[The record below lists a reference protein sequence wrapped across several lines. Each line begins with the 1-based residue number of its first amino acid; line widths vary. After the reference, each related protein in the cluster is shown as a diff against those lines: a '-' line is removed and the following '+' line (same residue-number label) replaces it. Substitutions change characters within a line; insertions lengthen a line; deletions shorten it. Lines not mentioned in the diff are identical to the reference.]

1 MSFFISNAYAQA
13 AQTAAE
19 GGGGDLL
26 SILKQIAPMI
36 LIFVAMFF
44 LMIRPNMKK
53 QKELRNLIDNIAKG
67 DEIVTGGG
75 LIGKV
80 VSVRD
85 GTVELQIAKD
95 VAVLVQKAAVTQ
107 VLPKGTV
114 RL

>member
-1 MSFFISNAYAQA
+1 VLFFISNAYAQGT
-13 AQTAAE
+13 TAAE

-36 LIFVAMFF
+36 AIFVVMFF

-67 DEIVTGGG
+67 DEIVTAGG

-80 VSVRD
+80 VSVKD
-85 GTVELQIAKD
+85 GNVELQIAKD
-95 VAVLVQKAAVTQ
+95 VEVLLQKAAVTQ

>member
-1 MSFFISNAYAQA
+1 MLFFISNAYAQA
-13 AQTAAE
+13 TTAAE

-36 LIFVAMFF
+36 AIFVAMFF

-67 DEIVTGGG
+67 DEIVTAGG

-80 VSVRD
+80 VSVKD
-85 GTVELQIAKD
+85 GNVELQIAKD
-95 VAVLVQKAAVTQ
+95 VEVLLQKAAVTQ